1 MGLLRLRLIRDA
13 EVMRLFGRLTPGYS
27 SFGAAI
33 KLHRRVVIV
42 VSLLIVLVLYHE
54 LWGMLAMAV
63 SKPSE
68 YGWSNGQPPH
78 TFAYLEPC
86 ILTVL
91 DKAGARRVLDL
102 GSGNGVLCAS
112 LRSSGYQV
120 VGVEAD
126 RGGIEAARTS
136 FPGIGFYQGNIDD
149 GPDATLL
156 REGLFDAVVSTEV
169 VEHLY
174 SPHRLPAYASA
185 VLGPGGLLVISTPYH
200 GFLKNLVLSIFN
212 AWDAHLTALWCGG
225 HIKFWSRKTLTTLL
239 TENGFHVSQFHGVG
253 RVPYLWKSMV
263 VVARKR

>member
-1 MGLLRLRLIRDA
+1 LIRYA
-13 EVMRLFGRLTPGYS
+13 EAMRLVGQLRSGHS

-42 VSLLIVLVLYHE
+42 ISLLIVLVLYHA
-54 LWGMLAMAV
+54 LWGMLVMAV
-63 SKPSE
+63 SQPSE
-68 YGWSNGQPPH
+68 YGWTNGQPPH

-86 ILTVL
+86 ILAIL
-91 DKAGARRVLDL
+91 GKAGAKRVLDL
-102 GSGNGVLCAS
+102 GSGNGVLCAA
-112 LRSSGYQV
+112 LRSSGYRV

-156 REGLFDAVVSTEV
+156 REGPFDAVVSTEV

-185 VLGPGGLLVISTPYH
+185 VLGPGGLLVVSTPYH

-225 HIKFWSRKTLTTLL
+225 HIKFWSRKTLTALL
-239 TENGFHVSQFHGVG
+239 SENGFDVIQFHGVG
-253 RVPYLWKSMV
+253 RLPYLWKSMV